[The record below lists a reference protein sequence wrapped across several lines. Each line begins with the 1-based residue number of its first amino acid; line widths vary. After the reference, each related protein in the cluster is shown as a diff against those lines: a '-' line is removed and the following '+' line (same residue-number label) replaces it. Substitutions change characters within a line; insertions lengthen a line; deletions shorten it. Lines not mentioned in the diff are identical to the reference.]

1 MDDKNKNTDKPFNPR
16 AVAELRD
23 RLVWFIA
30 TCEMQERQRFHW
42 VGGCAP
48 VVKQ

>member
-1 MDDKNKNTDKPFNPR
+1 MDTKNKNTDKPFNPQ

-23 RLVWFIA
+23 RLIWFIA
-30 TCEMQERQRFHW
+30 TCEMKKQRFHW
-42 VGGCAP
+42 VGNCAP